1 MDNHKW
7 AEQETQRLIAI
18 GVNPLDAQ
26 RSTAWTLRTMPAGAD
41 PATWI
46 PSAFDLEQ
54 GVDGAATQDA
64 NAVWYERAP
73 RKFKRLLNAVVKR
86 G

>member
-26 RSTAWTLRTMPAGAD
+26 RSTAWTLRTTPAGAD
-41 PATWI
+41 PSAWV

-54 GVDGAATQDA
+54 GVDGAAAQDA
-64 NAVWYERAP
+64 NAAWYERAP
-73 RKFKRLLNAVVKR
+73 RKFKRLLNAMVKR